1 MLVGSV
7 LWRQKHD
14 ILGSLGLCCK
24 CKNAVS
30 AIHLSRRF
38 SAAIPG
44 SNLPPLLKESFCIH
58 PVIFHVGSS
67 INPLGGAPKPLDP
80 VSGWSNGTWA
90 WISTALLEIHP
101 HK

>member
-1 MLVGSV
+1 MIYWEVWGSAANVRMLCQPST
-7 LWRQKHD
+7 
-14 ILGSLGLCCK
+14 
-24 CKNAVS
+24 S
-30 AIHLSRRF
+30 ADVF

-44 SNLPPLLKESFCIH
+44 SKMPRLLKESFCIH

-67 INPLGGAPKPLDP
+67 INPLGRAPKPLDP
-80 VSGWSNGTWA
+80 VCGWSNGTWA